1 LAVTVVFAVSE
12 TVHVTV
18 LAVVQPVQEE
28 KVLLP
33 DVEGAVSVTDEPEL
47 YVRVKLVIPL
57 LAPLLSAGATVIA
70 TPLAGVLESTANT

>member
-12 TVHVTV
+12 TVQVTV

-28 KVLLP
+28 KVLPP

-47 YVRVKLVIPL
+47 
-57 LAPLLSAGATVIA
+57 
-70 TPLAGVLESTANT
+70 